1 MDHIASTISLDQ
13 IDELFQFSSLPYEG
27 CRAAEELDDI
37 LFIPSMPDQNVLADK
52 DLFSGPPLAEP
63 VAAPAGS
70 GPVEQIPGESSK
82 KRKIVHRDVE
92 RQRRQEMASLY
103 RSLRSHLPTE
113 LLKVRSNFCQISCS
127 VFSVLS
133 EDKIHQRNEIC

>member
-27 CRAAEELDDI
+27 CRAAGELDDV
-37 LFIPSMPDQNVLADK
+37 LFVPSTPDWNVLAGE
-52 DLFSGPPLAEP
+52 DLLSRPPLAEP
-63 VAAPAGS
+63 VAAPAGG

-82 KRKIVHRDVE
+82 KRKIVHREVE

-113 LLKVRSNFCQISCS
+113 LLKVRTQ
-127 VFSVLS
+127 
-133 EDKIHQRNEIC
+133 